1 MQNETDSLMP
11 EEKPAPEAREN
22 ETAGSEAVNPA
33 GPEGEAKPEKEK
45 PEKPKPT
52 LLESCYTCLHDLVYI
67 LAALTLIF
75 VFVLRVVSVSGY
87 SMYPTLVNSDYVA
100 LLSNVIYN
108 GSDIKDGDVVVALA
122 PRFDDEPLVKRV
134 IATAGETVDIDF
146 EKGIVYVDGV
156 ALEEPYINEPTHKQF
171 YDRGVTFPL
180 TVEEGHVFLM
190 GDNRN
195 DSSDSRLALIG
206 QVDTRYILGKVVF
219 IMLPGED
226 KYQGDSRDFGR
237 IGGVS

>member
-1 MQNETDSLMP
+1 MKNDY
-11 EEKPAPEAREN
+11 
-22 ETAGSEAVNPA
+22 SEGCHP
-33 GPEGEAKPEKEK
+33 
-45 PEKPKPT
+45 
-52 LLESCYTCLHDLVYI
+52 DI

-122 PRFDDEPLVKRV
+122 PRFDDKPLVKRV

-156 ALEEPYINEPTHKQF
+156 ALEEPYLGEAMVQPISPYMSITYMEVP
-171 YDRGVTFPL
+171 
-180 TVEEGHVFLM
+180 EGSIFVM

-195 DSSDSRLALIG
+195 GSN
-206 QVDTRYILGKVVF
+206 
-219 IMLPGED
+219 
-226 KYQGDSRDFGR
+226 DSRDTRLGTVDERYVLGKALFVAFPLRDLGR
-237 IGGVS
+237 IH